1 MHSSSFLMNTTLI
14 VASLLLAS
22 VPAPADAEPGE
33 PKQSLKY
40 HDGEPD
46 GKKSLG
52 GTGMMIK
59 FTLPAK
65 NTKIAGLRIH
75 GSRYGLPQP
84 PQEEFL
90 IYFLSEDREEIV
102 RTEMAPY
109 SLFERGDQQW
119 VQVKF
124 EKPIAV
130 PQTVCVVLNFRAH
143 RTKGVFVSYDTSTDG
158 QHSRVGLPGMKTG
171 PVKTGGDW
179 MVEILPK

>member
-1 MHSSSFLMNTTLI
+1 MRSSSFLINTTLL
-14 VASLLLAS
+14 ATSLLLAS
-22 VPAPADAEPGE
+22 GPTPADAEPGE
-33 PKQSLKY
+33 PKQSLEY

-59 FTLPAK
+59 FDLPAK
-65 NTKIAGLRIH
+65 DTKIAGLRIH

-90 IYFLSEDREEIV
+90 IYFLSEDREEII

-119 VQVKF
+119 VTVKF

-130 PQTVCVVLNFRAH
+130 PQTVWVVLNFRAN
-143 RTKGVFVSYDTSTDG
+143 RTKGVYVSYDTSTDG
-158 QHSRVGLPGMKTG
+158 KHSRLGLPGMKTR
-171 PVKTGGDW
+171 PVQTGGDW